1 MGKIQFISR
10 EQKIVLDEVGKD
22 NFLSSRFYF
31 SGGTALSAFYLQHRY
46 SQDLDFFSYDK
57 FENQV
62 IFGIVQKWSKKYNF
76 TFEARFVEVVYN
88 FNLLF
93 EKGKIIKLD
102 FAYYP
107 YKQIEKPQIIKG
119 VSVDSL
125 FDIAANK
132 LLIVSQRSD
141 IKDFVDLYYLLPQFS
156 IWDLREA
163 VRAKFNVEIE
173 SLLLA
178 ADFLKVEDFEFL
190 PKMIKPLRLDDL
202 KVFFRKMAKELGTRA
217 VK

>member
-76 TFEARFVEVVYN
+76 KFEARFVEVVYN

-119 VSVDSL
+119 VSVD
-125 FDIAANK
+125 
-132 LLIVSQRSD
+132 
-141 IKDFVDLYYLLPQFS
+141 
-156 IWDLREA
+156 
-163 VRAKFNVEIE
+163 
-173 SLLLA
+173 
-178 ADFLKVEDFEFL
+178 
-190 PKMIKPLRLDDL
+190 
-202 KVFFRKMAKELGTRA
+202 
-217 VK
+217 